1 MQLLTITFSLFA
13 GKTREI
19 QKAFQRIR
27 RRLTCCQACSVP
39 MLQLLLLLKVLNI
52 CVGADERSEEES
64 GADPVVGDLV
74 VNFGG

>member
-1 MQLLTITFSLFA
+1 
-13 GKTREI
+13 
-19 QKAFQRIR
+19 
-27 RRLTCCQACSVP
+27 